1 MVSHPAPMSPPF
13 PPSSPNLLQKNVPR
27 HICSL
32 SPNPSSAFEPPR
44 AIPRRPACCHSP
56 CPLHSSVRSRCGWAV
71 DKGRKQCEASG
82 QTSLDGPLSRAGGH
96 DSTVPPEAGREAT
109 SGLRRNLAVPKLGKH
124 SLEHEKHPIGARS
137 IQFDK
142 PHSGL
147 GLGH

>member
-1 MVSHPAPMSPPF
+1 M
-13 PPSSPNLLQKNVPR
+13 
-27 HICSL
+27 
-32 SPNPSSAFEPPR
+32 
-44 AIPRRPACCHSP
+44 
-56 CPLHSSVRSRCGWAV
+56 RSRCGWAV
-71 DKGRKQCEASG
+71 DEGRKQCEASG
-82 QTSLDGPLSRAGGH
+82 QTSLDCPLSRAGGH